1 MSITRGLR
9 PPGPAPGCAGKAKVV
24 AGAAAEP
31 PEEPKC
37 PCPLWGACSP
47 SRGST
52 GNPDNPQPR
61 LATVLGL
68 CLPGHKAG
76 LPLSPAVLS
85 ASFTSSEGQRGLRRI
100 SCPAGG
106 GRAVPAAA
114 AARRPCQGGRPGP
127 CPHGRPRLL
136 RAELGPGRTPPLFI
150 CKASPI
156 PVPSGRPGQAAGRG
170 VSGGQCGG
178 ARASARLRPFVA
190 GASCR
195 WVNGAEAIGEGRQKW
210 ALKEGVSAG
219 QRDKGQNTQGR
230 RGTDGDGRREQ
241 LGGERGVGAAPS
253 FCG

>member
-1 MSITRGLR
+1 M
-9 PPGPAPGCAGKAKVV
+9 
-24 AGAAAEP
+24 AGAAAAP
-31 PEEPKC
+31 PEEPKR

-47 SRGST
+47 SRGRT
-52 GNPDNPQPR
+52 GNPDNLQPR

-106 GRAVPAAA
+106 RARGSRGGSCSPALP
-114 AARRPCQGGRPGP
+114 RRASWSASPWPSPFTEGGA
-127 CPHGRPRLL
+127 RPRQDASSVYLQGQPHP
-136 RAELGPGRTPPLFI
+136 RPVGQAGPGCGPWGQRRTM
-150 CKASPI
+150 
-156 PVPSGRPGQAAGRG
+156 RRR
-170 VSGGQCGG
+170 